1 MTILRPL
8 SLLSV
13 LFVWFSATLQAD
25 TLLNGIASH
34 TEFRKEQYLSAL
46 YVTSTSDDR
55 ATLLESV
62 EPQKMVLRITAKRIP
77 SRSFRDSWLQRI
89 AINNAEATLV
99 EQAPAMAEF
108 AKMIRF
114 SYRKGDQLTFQLT
127 AEGSTII
134 NLNGVVLGTIHN
146 SGFYQALLRTWLGP
160 VPINSNFRQQILS
173 AGDVNAE
180 ALERFNATTPTPQRI
195 SKIKAI
201 LIKKALAIEPTAKPV
216 LVAKLEAPKLKVE
229 ATPVVAKSPEQ
240 GEEAKLEA
248 VLKTAVTEGTA
259 TDAATETPPETPPEE
274 LVMILDDDE
283 LEEEDSNEEEI
294 TAASILSRQ
303 LYHSKLVKWTF
314 QHVKYPKRAIKRN
327 QEGHVLLE
335 ITINRDGQVV
345 LERILEAAKFN
356 TLNTAAK
363 KAIAKASPFPVIP
376 AEILDEQFVFSLPIT
391 FRLPK

>member
-13 LFVWFSATLQAD
+13 LFVWFSANLQAD

-34 TEFRKEQYLSAL
+34 TEFNKEQYLSAL
-46 YVTSTSDDR
+46 YVTNSSDDR
-55 ATLLESV
+55 AALLESV
-62 EPQKMVLRITAKRIP
+62 EPQKMVLRITARRIP

-89 AINNAEATLV
+89 AINNTEATLIA
-99 EQAPAMAEF
+99 QAPAMAEF

-114 SYRKGDQLTFQLT
+114 SYRQGDELAFQLT
-127 AEGSTII
+127 ADGSTVI

-146 SGFYQALLRTWLGP
+146 AGFYKALLRTWLGP

-173 AGDVNAE
+173 AGDISVE
-180 ALERFNATTPTPQRI
+180 TLERFNATIPTPQRI

-201 LIKKALAIEPTAKPV
+201 LIKKALAVEPTAKPIV
-216 LVAKLEAPKLKVE
+216 VAKLEAPKLQAE
-229 ATPVVAKSPEQ
+229 ATPEVTQAPKQNIETKPEPAQKTVVAEPPAKTPAEPEQ
-240 GEEAKLEA
+240 
-248 VLKTAVTEGTA
+248 
-259 TDAATETPPETPPEE
+259 
-274 LVMILDDDE
+274 LVMILDDED

-303 LYHSKLVKWTF
+303 LYHSKLVRWTF
-314 QHVKYPKRAIKRN
+314 QHVKYPKRAIKRS

-335 ITINRDGQVV
+335 VTINRDGQVAQA
-345 LERILEAAKFN
+345 RILEPAKFN
-356 TLNTAAK
+356 TLNIAAQ

-376 AEILDEQFVFSLPIT
+376 AEIRDDQFVFSLPIT